1 MARLIATPYEIQ
13 FMTASNNSDFLI
25 VGGGIVGLATAWRLM
40 QQFPDAKIMLLEK
53 EGRVGTHQSGR
64 NSGVLHSGIYYKP
77 GSLKAVTCRSGKVA
91 LEQFCREHGVRYET
105 CGKIIVALDETELPG
120 LEHIFKRGVENGV
133 TSHWLDAFGIR
144 ELEPHSAGIRGLHVP
159 EAGIVDYPAVCAKLS
174 GLLVAAGHSVK
185 LHQQVTAIRGEGQQ
199 VTVSCGTDQFTTG
212 FLVTC
217 GGLYSDRL
225 VRLSGLKPPAQV
237 VPFRG
242 EYYELKKDRRHLCR
256 NLIYPVPDPKFP
268 FLGVHF
274 TRMIGGEVECG
285 PNAVLALAREGYSWG
300 KVRLGD
306 LAESLTYGGFL
317 KLAARHWR
325 MGIGEIQR
333 SLFKSAFVRALQR
346 LLPEIRADDLTP
358 CRAGVRAQALAPD
371 GSMIDDFLWVT
382 APRMVHVCNAPSPA
396 ATASLEIGRI
406 IAERVATVLAEG

>member
-1 MARLIATPYEIQ
+1 
-13 FMTASNNSDFLI
+13 MTTANTSDFLV
-25 VGGGIVGLATAWRLM
+25 VGGGIVGLATAWRLT
-40 QQFPDAKIMLLEK
+40 QQFPDVKVMLLEK
-53 EGRVGTHQSGR
+53 EARVGSHQSGR

-77 GSLKAVTCRSGKVA
+77 GSLKAITCRAGKAVM
-91 LEQFCREHGVRYET
+91 EQFCREHSVRYET
-105 CGKIIVALDETELPG
+105 CGKIIVAVDDSEIPR
-120 LEHIFKRGVENGV
+120 LENIQQRGVENGV
-133 TSHWLDAFGIR
+133 VSHWLDAAGIR
-144 ELEPHSAGIRGLHVP
+144 ELEPHSAGIRALHVP
-159 EAGIVDYPAVCAKLS
+159 ESGIVDYPGVCDKLAE
-174 GLLVAAGHSVK
+174 LLVARGHSVR
-185 LHQQVTAIRGEGQQ
+185 LHQEVTDVRSDAKQVN
-199 VTVSCGTDQFTTG
+199 VTCGNEQFTTG

-225 VRLSGLKPPAQV
+225 VRMSGLKPPAQI

-242 EYYELKKDRRHLCR
+242 EYYKMKSDRRHLCR

-300 KVRLGD
+300 TVRAGD

-317 KLAARHWR
+317 KLATRHWQ
-325 MGIGEIQR
+325 MGVGEIKR
-333 SLFKSAFVRALQR
+333 SLFKSAFVKALQR
-346 LLPEIRADDLTP
+346 LLPEIRAEDLTP
-358 CRAGVRAQALAPD
+358 CRAGVRAQAIAPD

-406 IAERVATVLAEG
+406 IAERVGITLAQM

>member
-1 MARLIATPYEIQ
+1 
-13 FMTASNNSDFLI
+13 MTSANSSDFLI
-25 VGGGIVGLATAWRLM
+25 IGGGIVGLATAWRLM
-40 QQFPDAKIMLLEK
+40 QRFPDAKITLLEK
-53 EGRVGTHQSGR
+53 EARVGTHQSGR

-77 GSLKAVTCRSGKVA
+77 GSLKAVTCRAGKKVM
-91 LEQFCREHGVRYET
+91 EEFCREHSVRFET
-105 CGKIIVALDETELPG
+105 CGKIIVAVNEAELPG
-120 LEHIFKRGVENGV
+120 LEHIHQRGQENGV
-133 TSHWLDAFGIR
+133 TSHWLDAAGIR
-144 ELEPHSAGIRGLHVP
+144 ELEPHSAGIRALHVP
-159 EAGIVDYPAVCAKLS
+159 EAGIVDYPAVCDKLS
-174 GLLVAAGHSVK
+174 ALLVAGGHSVK
-185 LHQQVTAIRGEGQQ
+185 LLQKVTSIQAQAQQ
-199 VTVSCGTDQFTTG
+199 VTVTCGNEQFRTG

-225 VRLSGLKPPAQV
+225 VKMSGLKPPAQI

-242 EYYELKKDRRHLCR
+242 EYFELKADRRHLCR

-300 KVRLGD
+300 TVRLGD
-306 LAESLTYGGFL
+306 LAESLSYCGFL
-317 KLAARHWR
+317 KFATRHWR

-333 SLFKSAFVRALQR
+333 SLFKSAFVKALQR
-346 LLPEIRADDLTP
+346 LLPEIQADDLTP
-358 CRAGVRAQALAPD
+358 CRAGVRAQALAAD

-406 IAERVATVLAEG
+406 IAERVAVTLA

>member
-1 MARLIATPYEIQ
+1 MSAA
-13 FMTASNNSDFLI
+13 NKSDFLV

-40 QQFPDAKIMLLEK
+40 NQFPDAKIALLEK
-53 EGRVGTHQSGR
+53 EPRVGAHQSGR

-77 GSLKAVTCRSGKVA
+77 GSLKAVTCRTGKA
-91 LEQFCREHGVRYET
+91 AMEEFCREQSIGYET
-105 CGKIIVALDETELPG
+105 CGKIIVAVDESEIAG
-120 LEHIFKRGVENGV
+120 LKRIHERGIENGV
-133 TSHWLDAFGIR
+133 TSHWLDSAEIR
-144 ELEPHSAGIRGLHVP
+144 EIEPHSAGLRGLHVP
-159 EAGIVDYPAVCAKLS
+159 EAGIVDYPAVCEKLAA
-174 GLLVAAGHSVK
+174 LLVAGGHCVNLQK
-185 LHQQVTAIRGEGQQ
+185 QVTAIRSEAQH
-199 VTVSCGTDQFTTG
+199 VTVSCGREQFTTG

-225 VRLSGLKPPAQV
+225 VRLSGLQPPAQI

-242 EYYELKKDRRHLCR
+242 EYYELKADRRHLCR

-300 KVRLGD
+300 KVRMGD
-306 LAESLTYGGFL
+306 LVESLTYGGFL
-317 KLAARHWR
+317 KLATRHWR
-325 MGIGEIQR
+325 MGMGEIQR
-333 SLFKSAFVRALQR
+333 SLFKSAFVKALQR
-346 LLPEIRADDLTP
+346 LLPEIQASDLTP

-371 GSMIDDFLWVT
+371 GSMIDDFLWVA

-406 IAERVATVLAEG
+406 IAERVAVALAEV